1 MKNFKA
7 NLVDSFNNVGGDVIN
22 FIKLQMGPL
31 HFVVLPL
38 QYPVQGPG
46 RVPEPVDEAPRG
58 LPEVQRVSV
67 RT

>member
-1 MKNFKA
+1 MQNYKTS
-7 NLVDSFNNVGGDVIN
+7 LVGSFNNVGGDVVH

-46 RVPEPVDEAPRG
+46 RVPEPVDEAPCG
-58 LPEVQRVSV
+58 LPEIQRMSV